1 MLNKNFICL
10 WLIMLEINKDCVI
23 LLVFFIFLL
32 KFNLIFMNINKL
44 LEINSI
50 EGVYIANVLSKEDAD
65 IIN

>member
-1 MLNKNFICL
+1 
-10 WLIMLEINKDCVI
+10 
-23 LLVFFIFLL
+23 
-32 KFNLIFMNINKL
+32 MNINKL